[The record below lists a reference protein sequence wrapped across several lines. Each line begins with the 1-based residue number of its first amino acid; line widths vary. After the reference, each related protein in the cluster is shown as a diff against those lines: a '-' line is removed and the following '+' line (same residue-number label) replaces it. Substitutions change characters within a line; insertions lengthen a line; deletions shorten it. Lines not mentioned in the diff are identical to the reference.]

1 MLQFRLDYMLP
12 PLTFSTVHGI
22 LTLSNASCKLL

>member
-1 MLQFRLDYMLP
+1 MLP